1 MSRLRV
7 EQIDRLVTRR
17 MMSIAKQIRNRKI
30 VVAVSGGKD
39 SMFLVHRLL
48 ELGVRF
54 AMLHLY
60 LGYGAFSEE
69 QRRVVEKF
77 AEEHGVVLHL
87 KDLSHLRIPE
97 VAARKGRK
105 VCSVC
110 GIVKR
115 YYFNKLARELGYEV
129 LVTAHNLSDIYKFL
143 LINLSTGTLE
153 YSARN
158 LPVKF
163 PAHPKQVIFAKPLY
177 YVPESWIRLL
187 VDHYGIEHA
196 KLRCPYVEHDFWKE
210 IVSRIEQKDPNIL
223 YTSVKF
229 FIKKYAKLIP
239 VHEEELRSCKIC
251 GEPTASKDGICTY
264 CKLFGKPSDRANDQ
278 F

>member
-1 MSRLRV
+1 MPVSRI
-7 EQIDRLVTRR
+7 EQIDKLTTKR
-17 MMSIAKQIRNRKI
+17 MMKVLKAIKGKKI
-30 VVAVSGGKD
+30 IVATSGGKD

-48 ELGVRF
+48 ELRVPF

-60 LGYGAFSEE
+60 LGYGAFSDE

-77 AEEHGVVLHL
+77 AEEHEIQLHVE
-87 KDLSHLRIPE
+87 DLSHLRIPE

-110 GIVKR
+110 GVAKR
-115 YYFNKLARELGYEV
+115 YYFNKLARELGYDV

-158 LPVKF
+158 LPVKY

-187 VDHYGIEHA
+187 VDYYGIEHA
-196 KLRCPYVEHDFWKE
+196 KLKCPYVEHDFWKE
-210 IVSRIEQKDPNIL
+210 IVAKIEERDPNIL

-229 FIKKYAKLIP
+229 FVKKYAKLIP
-239 VHEEELRSCKIC
+239 VHEERLRSCKIC
-251 GEPTASKDGICTY
+251 GEPTASKDGICTF
-264 CKLFGKPSDRANDQ
+264 CKLFRNA
-278 F
+278 